1 MKNAADEL
9 QRDSSQIVDIG
20 VTVDETWQRRG
31 YTSMNGVVVA
41 MSVDSGKVLDIEV
54 LPRFCK
60 SCSSMGR
67 ILKDDPQK
75 LEEWLETHK
84 ESCPVN
90 YTGTA
95 PAMEVEGA

>member
-1 MKNAADEL
+1 
-9 QRDSSQIVDIG
+9 
-20 VTVDETWQRRG
+20 
-31 YTSMNGVVVA
+31 MNGAVVA
-41 MSVDSGKVLDIEV
+41 ISVDNGKVLDIEV
-54 LPRFCK
+54 LFRFCK

-75 LEEWLETHK
+75 LEDWLGTHK

-95 PAMEVEGA
+95 PAMEVEGAKRMFERSITNRNIRYTSYTKL